1 MEIQHDKKNKTNS
14 SLWSI
19 RQYQAI
25 SSMFKFTQF
34 TQFTQFTWPPVWR
47 CLDTAGHFP
56 VWSFFSTWATR
67 RVPAAI
73 IAHGDR
79 LVELERISDD
89 CYAIFLA
96 HITLGSFNTQGFLAV
111 SWGNSDLVILVHKC
125 IVCDSPSMMWFSH
138 AQGPQAGRTVRE
150 VIIFVFWWIRFQ
162 SWNFSVFS

>member
-1 MEIQHDKKNKTNS
+1 MIH
-14 SLWSI
+14 
-19 RQYQAI
+19 QAI
-25 SSMFKFTQF
+25 SGNIKHVQVH
-34 TQFTQFTWPPVWR
+34 PVHPVHPVHVTSG
-47 CLDTAGHFP
+47 LEMSGHRRP
-56 VWSFFSTWATR
+56 LPSLIVFFNMANTSS
-67 RVPAAI
+67 PAAI